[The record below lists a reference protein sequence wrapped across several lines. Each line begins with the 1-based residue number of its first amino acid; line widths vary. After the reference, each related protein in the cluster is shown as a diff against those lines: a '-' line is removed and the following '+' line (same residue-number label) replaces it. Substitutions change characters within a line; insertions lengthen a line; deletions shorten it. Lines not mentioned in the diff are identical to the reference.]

1 MLAFLILLLTAAGTK
16 AFANP
21 ACAVCTV
28 AVGASLEIA
37 RRMGV
42 DDGGC
47 RRLVGSVSAFARLLD
62 AEVDG

>member
-42 DDGGC
+42 DDGV
-47 RRLVGSVSAFARLLD
+47 VGVWM
-62 AEVDG
+62 G